1 MKSFSS
7 ELEIDALLRKSM
19 ERTSA
24 VLQADRSTLFL
35 VDRKTREYGVPD
47 PGA

>member
-24 VLQADRSTLFL
+24 GLQADRSTLFL